1 MTKSCNINQDE
12 NLIFYVL
19 HSDFDNNIM
28 PMQSLTSDQ
37 KITEK
42 SRYGFLTEVP
52 FEISRSLSFL
62 FLMNDLDEI

>member
-1 MTKSCNINQDE
+1 MLNNSIIYFKPYQIYDQVIHINQDE

-37 KITEK
+37 ILLKRADTD
-42 SRYGFLTEVP
+42 S
-52 FEISRSLSFL
+52 
-62 FLMNDLDEI
+62 